1 MARWR
6 DTALALMCR
15 DGAGLFVGLLV
26 AVFVAVIAWATARV
40 LGSGFGQLI
49 LAPGLLLALL
59 LAAASLR
66 HLGTVAQARRAHP
79 PPGRMIDLGGYRVH
93 VLAEGQA
100 REGRPPVVWFAG
112 GHASGYAIH
121 HLHRAFRDET
131 RSILVDRP
139 GTGWS
144 DAGPF
149 PRSTAR
155 EAQEMVLALER
166 AGEQGPFVWAGHSFG
181 GLLAA
186 NVARRRPDL
195 VHTLVLLDPTPLETI
210 VFGPRLGA
218 LKDMRRTAWLGG
230 FAQLFGVNLQERHY
244 ARMRKTPAYAKAM
257 DATRA
262 ALGPEVM
269 AARAVESNAAN
280 FFTQASIY
288 SELTPEGV
296 AAVAWDT
303 VVYDR
308 DLGDLPVWLVGPR
321 DDTDGDIAALPE
333 AQHGDAVNAQRMF
346 RFFAATRERYLA
358 TSTRSRRVVAPKGS
372 GHNFVYELPD
382 WTIGVMR
389 ELICADPKPV
399 KEALDPART
408 EFGPAAEAGGSGG
421 R

>member
-6 DTALALMCR
+6 DAALALLSR
-15 DGAGLFVGLLV
+15 DGAGVLIALLV
-26 AVFVAVIAWATARV
+26 AAVAGVAAQL
-40 LGSGFGQLI
+40 LGASVGKAL
-49 LAPGLLLALL
+49 LALGLPLALL

-66 HLGTVAQARRAHP
+66 HQFALARARGAHP
-79 PPGRMIDLGGYRVH
+79 APGQMIDLGGYRVH
-93 VLAEGQA
+93 LLAEGEA

-112 GHASGYAIH
+112 GHASGHSIH
-121 HLHRAFRDET
+121 HLHRAFRGET
-131 RSILVDRP
+131 RSILIDRP

-149 PRSTAR
+149 PRTTAR
-155 EAQEMVLALER
+155 EAEEMVLALER
-166 AGEQGPFVWAGHSFG
+166 AGEKGPFVWAGHSFG

-195 VHTLVLLDPTPLETI
+195 VHMLVLLDPTPLETI

-230 FAQLFGVNLQERHY
+230 FAQLFGVNLLERHN
-244 ARMRKTPAYAKAM
+244 ATMRKTPAYAKAM
-257 DATRA
+257 DATTA
-262 ALGPEVM
+262 VLGPEVV
-269 AARAVESNAAN
+269 AARAVESNSAF

-333 AQHGDAVNAQRMF
+333 AQAGGAENAQRMF

-372 GHNFVYELPD
+372 GHNFVYENPE

-389 ELICADPKPV
+389 EVICSASTATH
-399 KEALDPART
+399 ET
-408 EFGPAAEAGGSGG
+408 
-421 R
+421 

>member
-1 MARWR
+1 MR
-6 DTALALMCR
+6 DAALALLSR
-15 DGAGLFVGLLV
+15 DWAGLLIALLV
-26 AVFVAVIAWATARV
+26 AAAAWVLAQTIHNGIGRV
-40 LGSGFGQLI
+40 LLGL
-49 LAPGLLLALL
+49 GLLLAAL
-59 LAAASLR
+59 LAMASLR
-66 HLGTVAQARRAHP
+66 QLFTLAKARRAHP
-79 PPGRMIDLGGYRVH
+79 APGQMIDLGGYRVH
-93 VLAEGQA
+93 LLAEGA
-100 REGRPPVVWFAG
+100 VRDGRPPVVWFAG
-112 GHASGYAIH
+112 GHASGYSIH
-121 HLHRAFRDET
+121 HLHRAFRSET
-131 RSILVDRP
+131 RSILIDRP

-149 PRSTAR
+149 PRTTAR
-155 EAQEMVLALER
+155 EAEEMVLALER
-166 AGEQGPFVWAGHSFG
+166 AGETGPFVWAGHSFG

-230 FAQLFGVNLQERHY
+230 FAQLFGVNLQERHT
-244 ARMRKTPAYAKAM
+244 AKMRETPAYAKVM
-257 DATRA
+257 DATMA
-262 ALGPEVM
+262 VLGPEVV
-269 AARAVESNAAN
+269 AARAVEANAAS

-296 AAVAWDT
+296 AAVAWET

-321 DDTDGDIAALPE
+321 DDTDGDIAILPE
-333 AQHGDAVNAQRMF
+333 AQSGSAENAQRMF

-372 GHNFVYELPD
+372 GHNFVYEVPD

-389 ELICADPKPV
+389 DVICG
-399 KEALDPART
+399 AR
-408 EFGPAAEAGGSGG
+408 
-421 R
+421 